1 MSLTTTAP
9 APAALAEVA
18 SQLAD
23 ACEQLHAWEDRRKV
37 LLAQLEALHEAGQAP
52 EKFKHDGLSF
62 SRIPGRTTYAFDNA
76 PDVIEAKA
84 ALELAQ
90 EAAKAAGLATTKTS
104 AASWRVTTPR
114 S

>member
-1 MSLTTTAP
+1 MSPTTAT
-9 APAALAEVA
+9 APPALAEIA

-23 ACEQLHAWEDRRKV
+23 ACEQLKAWEDRRRD
-37 LLAQLEALHEAGQAP
+37 LLAQLEALHGVGAAP

-62 SRIPGRTTYAFDNA
+62 SRIPGRITYAYDNA
-76 PDVIEAKA
+76 PEVITAKA

-90 EAAKAAGLATTKTS
+90 EAAKADGLATAKTG